1 MHAASWSLCLS
12 VETLSCAVSPT
23 TLRQPVL
30 KAAPSASSARYRDSC
45 EIVEARQPR
54 MGIAVLAVEDGLLEV
69 VLLDQ
74 LLEQPLSLDLR
85 LLAEIPAV
93 QPEQIEGEVD
103 QPILIAFA
111 EISLQLGEVRSP
123 LMDDDDLAST
133 MACPSTSKAPAIL
146 ENLLTQL

>member
-1 MHAASWSLCLS
+1 VADGMNND
-12 VETLSCAVSPT
+12 VSPT

-45 EIVEARQPR
+45 ENRRSASAPQ
-54 MGIAVLAVEDGLLEV
+54 GIAVLAVEDGLLEV

-103 QPILIAFA
+103 QPPLPRSACSSEKF
-111 EISLQLGEVRSP
+111 VRP
-123 LMDDDDLAST
+123 
-133 MACPSTSKAPAIL
+133 
-146 ENLLTQL
+146 